1 MIVQQEVVS
10 IEVDA
15 GGGGLTAEFW
25 AVFEENSFGCVEVAW
40 NVWVADRVAAGALG
54 LVVEKDRSVW
64 VGGDCRGPSASPQD
78 DTIFQGG

>member
-25 AVFEENSFGCVEVAW
+25 AVLEEIIFGGDMWFVLCGLREG
-40 NVWVADRVAAGALG
+40 VWSLSESEGEG
-54 LVVEKDRSVW
+54 NRSVKDSR
-64 VGGDCRGPSASPQD
+64 V
-78 DTIFQGG
+78 T